1 MRLTRFVTAAAL
13 MAALSGCVAAPGY
26 YNSYAAYSN
35 SYPGYEYPAYGYGY
49 GGPAYYGPA
58 YVAGPTL
65 AIGIGGGRGHWR

>member
-1 MRLTRFVTAAAL
+1 MRSTRIALAVAAILAI
-13 MAALSGCVAAPGY
+13 SGCVAAPGPY
-26 YNSYAAYSN
+26 YNSYPAYSA
-35 SYPGYEYPAYGYGY
+35 PYPAYSYGY